1 MLLSSSL
8 PKISPVL
15 GLRTTLLLRRII
27 RLVTIR
33 LTLLHDADR
42 LNVVLLVVVVAVIV
56 LVISELLSKARN
68 ELKELLRV
76 SKVVVESSPPL
87 SFFFFLRTIF
97 MILRGRPAVD

>member
-42 LNVVLLVVVVAVIV
+42 LNVVFVVVVVIV

-87 SFFFFLRTIF
+87 SFFFFFRTIF

>member
-1 MLLSSSL
+1 MALLLLSSL

-42 LNVVLLVVVVAVIV
+42 LNVVFVVVVVIV

>member
-42 LNVVLLVVVVAVIV
+42 LNVVLVVVVVIV

>member
-42 LNVVLLVVVVAVIV
+42 LNVVFVVVVVIV
-56 LVISELLSKARN
+56 VVISELLSKARN